1 MLLLSLLFKELVY
14 NMLLR
19 YLEVLVEVMGVSSQL
34 HEHDENL
41 GQFSELHCIE
51 LFNFINVKS

>member
-1 MLLLSLLFKELVY
+1 MVLLSLLLKELVY
-14 NMLLR
+14 KMLLR

-41 GQFSELHCIE
+41 GQSLELCCIQ
-51 LFNFINVKS
+51 LFDFINVKS

>member
-1 MLLLSLLFKELVY
+1 
-14 NMLLR
+14 
-19 YLEVLVEVMGVSSQL
+19 MGMSFQL

-41 GQFSELHCIE
+41 GQSLELHCIQ